1 MEPQSARARIS
12 TLVRVMTTLATMA
25 AIVQPDTFEQLTE
38 YGFEGLPSAA
48 AG

>member
-25 AIVQPDTFEQLTE
+25 AVALASQ
-38 YGFEGLPSAA
+38 
-48 AG
+48 AGRRWIDP